1 MGREGG
7 ADFLSGCFWFPDQ
20 RWLLREETWLASLQQ
35 QQQQDCVAEKESEA
49 SVPTDAWLQ
58 TNSETQL
65 SPLVRSPKRV
75 VQLRLLRRRTL
86 RAREQNIWRKKV
98 AFQLERLTK
107 KQRLLKA
114 QKRLEQ
120 LKALFQLQD
129 DLPKKPPYQGA
140 SLDAMA
146 PGPQCRSKSTS
157 CSSLSLQRLC
167 LQYLPQLHRYS
178 QRLSLRC
185 ISRGL

>member
-7 ADFLSGCFWFPDQ
+7 ADLLSGCFWFPDQ

-49 SVPTDAWLQ
+49 SEPTDAWLQ

-65 SPLVRSPKRV
+65 SPLVRSLKRV
-75 VQLRLLRRRTL
+75 VRLRLLRRHALQASER
-86 RAREQNIWRKKV
+86 NIRRKKV
-98 AFQLERLTK
+98 IFQLERITK
-107 KQRLLKA
+107 KQKLLKA

-120 LKALFQLQD
+120 LKALCQLQD
-129 DLPKKPPYQGA
+129 DLPQKPPYQVPNLG
-140 SLDAMA
+140 AMA
-146 PGPQCRSKSTS
+146 PGPQCRSRSTS
-157 CSSLSLQRLC
+157 CSSWSLQRLC
-167 LQYLPQLHRYS
+167 LQYLPQLRRYS

-185 ISRGL
+185 IS

>member
-7 ADFLSGCFWFPDQ
+7 ADLLSGCFWFPDQ
-20 RWLLREETWLASLQQ
+20 LWLLREETCLASLQQ
-35 QQQQDCVAEKESEA
+35 QQLQDCVAEKESEA

-75 VQLRLLRRRTL
+75 VRLRLLRRHAL
-86 RAREQNIWRKKV
+86 RAAERNIWQRKV
-98 AFQLERLTK
+98 IFQLERITK

-120 LKALFQLQD
+120 LEALCQLQD
-129 DLPKKPPYQGA
+129 DLPQKPPYQVP

-167 LQYLPQLHRYS
+167 LQYLPQLRRYS
-178 QRLSLRC
+178 QQLSLRC
-185 ISRGL
+185 IS